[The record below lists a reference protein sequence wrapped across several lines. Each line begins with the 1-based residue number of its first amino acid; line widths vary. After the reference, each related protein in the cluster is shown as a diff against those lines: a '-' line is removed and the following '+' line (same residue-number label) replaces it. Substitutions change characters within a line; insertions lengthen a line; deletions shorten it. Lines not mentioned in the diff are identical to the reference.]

1 MKATKII
8 FLLVLPMMFL
18 SACVSSDTANSDTV
32 KQSEIYQSYSVSYD
46 AGDVELSATAYFR
59 FGGSGGTTLLLSKP
73 SNITFDGLEMSM
85 GKSMFTGSYYETHL
99 QNTFRGTYV
108 FKFTDTEK
116 KTYTNTAAINAIE
129 VGEYA
134 DEGSKKKGFSIGFN
148 DKAIANGEKV
158 TLTIEDGNHNTRT
171 ITSDLVGTTSVEVKP
186 ADLKDFVT
194 GDANIYF
201 TREMN
206 SSLTEA
212 THLGGSMDISYI
224 SKKKGIKIIE

>member
-1 MKATKII
+1 MKTIQII
-8 FLLVLPMMFL
+8 LLLALPVLL
-18 SACVSSDTANSDTV
+18 ISACVSSDTANSDTV

-46 AGDVELSATAYFR
+46 AGDMELSATAYFR
-59 FGGSGGTTLLLSKP
+59 FGGSGGTTLLLTKP
-73 SNITFDGLEMSM
+73 SNITFDGQEMAM

-99 QNTFRGTYV
+99 QNTFKGAYV

-116 KTYTNTAAINAIE
+116 KTYANTAAINAIE
-129 VGEYA
+129 VGEYSK
-134 DEGSKKKGFSIGFN
+134 EGSKKKGFTIEFN
-148 DKAIANGEKV
+148 GKAIANGEKI
-158 TLTIEDGNHNTRT
+158 TLTIQDGNYNTRT
-171 ITSDLVGTTSVEVKP
+171 ITNDLVGTTSIEVKP
-186 ADLKDFVT
+186 ADLKDFAT